1 MPQPISEKESIFL
14 SPIWNLDERFKLASM
29 QSIKRTVYYP
39 STPYGLG
46 RFIQINTSNEDTPNF
61 KIGSSEAHQLSST
74 NEIKEGVLKMK
85 ETITPTPNSFED
97 LLRDAITLWLSIKGN
112 SVQKLSEETEVSE
125 ERISEFLNKKAYI
138 SFNSGYDI
146 ECFLSEENY

>member
-14 SPIWNLDERFKLASM
+14 SPLWNLDERFKLASM

-46 RFIQINTSNEDTPNF
+46 RFIQINTSNEEVPIF
-61 KIGSSEAHQLSST
+61 KIGNSEALQLSST

-97 LLRDAITLWLSIKGN
+97 LLRDAITLWLSIKEN
-112 SVQKLSEETEVSE
+112 SIQKLSEEIE
-125 ERISEFLNKKAYI
+125 ISERKIIDFLNKKAYL
-138 SFNSGYDI
+138 SFNDGYDI
-146 ECFLSEENY
+146 ECFLAEENL